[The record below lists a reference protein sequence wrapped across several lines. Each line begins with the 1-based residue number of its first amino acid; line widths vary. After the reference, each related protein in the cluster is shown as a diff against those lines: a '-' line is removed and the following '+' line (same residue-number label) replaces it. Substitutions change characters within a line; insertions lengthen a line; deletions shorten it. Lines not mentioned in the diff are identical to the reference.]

1 MLQLAY
7 SLSCGAMAVLVGF
20 VVVQA
25 STVVVLFD
33 SEHNQ
38 QRFFLGHDDDVMA
51 LARHPTLDICASG
64 QAGPRPSK
72 VCVYDASAKRVEPL
86 QSFVPSPTARGE
98 QHQRRPWPAAM
109 GHGMTCG
116 RYLPVCCQ
124 ACRAW
129 TSART
134 ASCWWWWRTRTRT
147 RRCRSGTGGR
157 PTSSPSCTPRSA
169 AAASSQ
175 LAPWRL
181 SGPGTGRERPPDC

>member
-1 MLQLAY
+1 M
-7 SLSCGAMAVLVGF
+7 
-20 VVVQA
+20 
-25 STVVVLFD
+25 VVLFD

-98 QHQRRPWPAAM
+98 RHQRRPWPAAM

-116 RYLPVCCQ
+116 L
-124 ACRAW
+124 
-129 TSART
+129 SA
-134 ASCWWWWRTRTRT
+134 
-147 RRCRSGTGGR
+147 G
-157 PTSSPSCTPRSA
+157 
-169 AAASSQ
+169 
-175 LAPWRL
+175 LLLL
-181 SGPGTGRERPPDC
+181 SGVSCVDFSPDGELLVVVADEDAYQKVSVWDWRKAKFLTQLHSKVSSSSRRLTANSVEVE